1 MKLTLRQLNYAIA
14 TARYGSLTAAADALH
29 ISQPS
34 ISTAISQIED
44 YFGKALFVRQRGTG
58 ISLTAFGQSVL
69 SKAKEVLADVEAL
82 EALADEGSVPHG
94 EFVLGCFEDLAPYCV
109 PPILARIARAYPAI
123 HVIIRE
129 AGFDTLGRHLD
140 DGVADLAITYDL
152 GLPTDVVRIVLC
164 ELSPQAL
171 LPADHALSRQA
182 SVTLAELAREP
193 LILTD
198 QAQSWQHMLELF
210 QSRGVRPQRA
220 VRTGSFELQR
230 GMVAN
235 GLGVAIAYSRP
246 FSNFSYDGQPLVRKP
261 IADPLPLQRI
271 LLAHS
276 EKLALSAAHRVFIDE
291 ARTWFAEKWPVPHA
305 AATREPLVAQN
316 GMSSSPKSSAGGAEE
331 RGAADCGAREGARSA
346 DRSPRSRL

>member
-1 MKLTLRQLNYAIA
+1 MKLTFRQLSYAIA
-14 TARYGSLTAAADALH
+14 AARYGSLTAAAEALH

-34 ISTAISQIED
+34 ISTAITQIEE
-44 YFGKALFVRQRGTG
+44 YFGRPLFVRQRGAG
-58 ISLTAFGQSVL
+58 ISVTAFGQAVL
-69 SKAKEVLADVEAL
+69 AKAKEVLVNVEAL
-82 EALADEGSVPHG
+82 EALADEGAAPHG

-109 PPILARIARAYPAI
+109 PPILARLGRKYPAI
-123 HVIIRE
+123 NVIVRE
-129 AGFDTLGRHLD
+129 EGFDTIGRQLD

-152 GLPTDVVRIVLC
+152 GLPTGVARVVLC

-182 SVTLAELAREP
+182 AVTMLELAREP
-193 LILTD
+193 VILTD

-210 QSRGVRPQRA
+210 HMSGARPLRA

-246 FSNFSYDGQPLVRKP
+246 FSDFSYDGRPLVRKP

-271 LLAHS
+271 LLAYS
-276 EKLALSAAHRVFIDE
+276 EKTVLSPAHRVFIDE
-291 ARTWFAEKWPVPHA
+291 AMAWFSAMWPTDSDPRTQG
-305 AATREPLVAQN
+305 T
-316 GMSSSPKSSAGGAEE
+316 AGT
-331 RGAADCGAREGARSA
+331 
-346 DRSPRSRL
+346 